1 MSRTTRYPSK
11 IPDRGP
17 ELQVFNINAA
27 TLENPNFR
35 TVVSTG
41 RYSQTALM
49 SIPVGGDIG
58 AEAHPNADQFIYI
71 VSGRALVRFGS
82 CMEKLDGSR
91 SAGCGYAV
99 EIPAGVFHNVLN
111 AGRGPL
117 KLFTIYA
124 PPQHPRGEINP
135 TKEDAEAAERKY
147 TRQ

>member
-1 MSRTTRYPSK
+1 MSRTTRLPQK
-11 IPDRGP
+11 LPDRSP
-17 ELQVFNINAA
+17 EPHVFNINEA

-35 TVVSTG
+35 TVVFTG

-49 SIPVGGDIG
+49 SIPAGGDIG

-71 VSGRALVRFGS
+71 VSGRALIKLGT
-82 CMEKLDGSR
+82 CMEKMDVSR

-99 EIPAGVFHNVLN
+99 EIPAGIYHNVIN
-111 AGRGPL
+111 AGGGPL

-135 TKEDAEAAERKY
+135 TKEDAQAAERRHAR
-147 TRQ
+147 T